1 MLCKLYIVH
10 TLYSTHEAASCKL
23 YIKIILTSYTII
35 HTLCIKQI
43 LIFFTVHGIYL
54 IKYIYHSTVYT
65 VLYSLYLYF
74 ACLSVQCAFVSN
86 IHEPFLHD
94 PRESGGRQA
103 AIIHH
108 YFPFRA
114 TYYLFSLPAAVSHHY
129 FPFRTTTFDSSGQN
143 FFFKWYI

>member
-23 YIKIILTSYTII
+23 YFKIIFTSYTII

-43 LIFFTVHGIYL
+43 LIFFYSAWHLFDKIYL
-54 IKYIYHSTVYT
+54 SLDIKYNII
-65 VLYSLYLYF
+65 SLYLYF
-74 ACLSVQCAFVSN
+74 VCLSVQCPFVSN
-86 IHEPFLHD
+86 IRGTFLHD

-103 AIIHH
+103 ATTISPSVPHIS
-108 YFPFRA
+108 
-114 TYYLFSLPAAVSHHY
+114 LFSLPAAMSHHY

-143 FFFKWYI
+143 YFF